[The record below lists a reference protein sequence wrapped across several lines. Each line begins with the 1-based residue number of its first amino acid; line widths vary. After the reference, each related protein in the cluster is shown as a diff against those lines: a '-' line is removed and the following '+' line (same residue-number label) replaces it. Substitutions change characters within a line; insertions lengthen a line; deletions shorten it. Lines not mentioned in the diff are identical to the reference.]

1 MSMRGSPRIGTISSL
16 VTFDDEM
23 LKVFL
28 IAVQYFIASIWHP
41 FAAVLVSA

>member
-1 MSMRGSPRIGTISSL
+1 MLMVGSPGIGTISSL
-16 VTFDDEM
+16 VTFDDETP
-23 LKVFL
+23 KVFL

>member
-1 MSMRGSPRIGTISSL
+1 MLMVGSPRIGTMSSL
-16 VTFDDEM
+16 VTFDDET